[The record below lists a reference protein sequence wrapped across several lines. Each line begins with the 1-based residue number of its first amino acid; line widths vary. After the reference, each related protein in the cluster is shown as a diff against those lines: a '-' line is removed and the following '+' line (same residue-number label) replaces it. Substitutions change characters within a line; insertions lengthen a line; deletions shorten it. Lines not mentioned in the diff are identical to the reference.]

1 MIVEAVRLLI
11 TLTFTAMGYTLGNS
25 FGGREVL
32 GAVVG
37 AGAGYVLG
45 GGFGRLVGRALNLAP
60 KAFAPS
66 RSGAEILAGSIGVT
80 IGMLIGL
87 VCTIPLIVFLP
98 ELYAWPLAALVVLL
112 LAAFTGKVFV
122 ARSHGMLGSVGLRPK
137 TPLPTHSL
145 GSDVRAYVLD
155 SSAAID
161 GRIFD
166 LARSGLLNGRHW
178 LPEFVIDELQA
189 MADATVD
196 TRRRRGRRGLDV
208 LEILRDVPGVE
219 LAVLE
224 ATVPEFEE
232 VDAKLLAVA
241 ERTSAT
247 LLTTDSNLA
256 QAAALR
262 GIEVLNPMSL
272 GESLRAEAA
281 VGDVVKLTVE
291 RVGNEEGQGVGYLDD
306 GTMVVIQNAESL
318 VGQTVHVE
326 ISNALR
332 TRVGRMLFARPAA

>member
-11 TLTFTAMGYTLGNS
+11 TLTFTAMGFSIGGS
-25 FGGREVL
+25 FGGEVL

-37 AGAGYVLG
+37 AGSGYVLG
-45 GGFGRLVGRALNLAP
+45 GGFGRLVRRALKLAP
-60 KAFAPS
+60 KAIAPS
-66 RSGAEILAGSIGVT
+66 KTGAEILAGSIGFTV
-80 IGMLIGL
+80 GMLIGL
-87 VCTIPLIVFLP
+87 VLSIPLIVFLP
-98 ELYAWPLAALVVLL
+98 ELYAWPLAALIVLL
-112 LAAFTGKVFV
+112 VAAFGGRLFI
-122 ARSHGMLGSVGLRPK
+122 ARSQGMLGSVGLRAK
-137 TPLPTHSL
+137 TPLPSHSL
-145 GSDVRAYVLD
+145 GAEMRSYVLD

-189 MADATVD
+189 LADSAVD

-208 LEILRDVPGVE
+208 LEILRDVPGIE

-241 ERTSAT
+241 EQTAAI
-247 LLTTDSNLA
+247 LLTTDANLA
-256 QAAALR
+256 QAASLR

-272 GESLRAEAA
+272 GESLRGEAA
-281 VGDVVKLTVE
+281 VGDVVSVTVE
-291 RVGNEEGQGVGYLDD
+291 RVGNEEGQGVGYLND

-326 ISNALR
+326 ISNSLR